1 MAIRSLFGIDFGVS
15 LPPGTRIATPVCAL
29 VRNDCIWGVCALV
42 RNDCIW
48 GVCTLVRNDVIGM
61 RPHSFKSH
69 TSKNHAASDEAA

>member
-15 LPPGTRIATPVCAL
+15 LPPGTRIATP
-29 VRNDCIWGVCALV
+29 VCALV